1 VKRLQTTQTNG
12 GMAMTPERI
21 ALIKRSIAKDATDDE
36 TADAAR
42 ASLYDSRGHFTRG

>member
-1 VKRLQTTQTNG
+1 MKRLQTTQTNG